1 MQIEFA
7 SFKNKNYRFI
17 YFIFLQGDLGEI
29 SSEVVKVIEVGKR
42 AAAEAARLAEELRL
56 AQDRSNGVD
65 RQRKAL
71 EGSIKEL
78 QARIEEVEIAAMKG
92 DQRVAGKLEQQLK
105 NVEGE
110 LENEQRLSF
119 FSFEK
124 KWVPF

>member
-1 MQIEFA
+1 M
-7 SFKNKNYRFI
+7 
-17 YFIFLQGDLGEI
+17 QGDLGEI

-124 KWVPF
+124 K